1 MDIIFVFGTK
11 GRGSNPLEG
20 TMKSQKLGFLFL
32 IIFLEILLFP
42 LVSLAGEY
50 KANNYT
56 ITYEGLVPCGK
67 CVNITPVVT
76 ANKTDKERCGA
87 TEWQPTNIK
96 YFPCQFCH
104 FFVMFKAIID
114 FVLQLV
120 MAIAVLMLVI
130 GGVMFFT
137 AMGNPEKLGTAKNL
151 ITSVVWG
158 VVIIFGAWI
167 VINTIFT
174 FIGLSDF
181 ALQFTGPGKWFTI
194 NCPIK
199 L

>member
-1 MDIIFVFGTK
+1 
-11 GRGSNPLEG
+11 
-20 TMKSQKLGFLFL
+20 MKIKILFL
-32 IIFLEILLFP
+32 IIFLGSLLFVP
-42 LVSLAGEY
+42 LISLAGTY
-50 KANNYT
+50 QADGRT
-56 ITYEGLVPCGK
+56 VTYEGLVPCGK
-67 CVNITPVVT
+67 CVNITPAVI
-76 ANKTDKERCGA
+76 ANKTDKEQCGA
-87 TEWQPTNIK
+87 TEGQPTNIK